1 MLGHMGVHYVDAP
14 SPTRRPHRIAS
25 HRIASLGGDSRQT
38 ERASAGPI
46 GVMDEPLLG
55 RATSVRAA
63 ASTDAPSS
71 TDDRDAGGDAGDA
84 TTTPTLGAR
93 APSLKLKL
101 ARQDAQKVVT
111 VVNYKVTSNIKF
123 RLLLCE
129 CVSGFA
135 ASARA
140 WVIDRTIDRSRFGVG
155 GAERARGL
163 ARGLVT

>member
-1 MLGHMGVHYVDAP
+1 
-14 SPTRRPHRIAS
+14 
-25 HRIASLGGDSRQT
+25 
-38 ERASAGPI
+38 
-46 GVMDEPLLG
+46 MDEPLLG

-71 TDDRDAGGDAGDA
+71 TDDRGAGGDAGDA

-140 WVIDRTIDRSRFGVG
+140 GVIERSIDRSRFGVG

>member
-1 MLGHMGVHYVDAP
+1 
-14 SPTRRPHRIAS
+14 
-25 HRIASLGGDSRQT
+25 
-38 ERASAGPI
+38 
-46 GVMDEPLLG
+46 MDEPLLG
-55 RATSVRAA
+55 RATSVRA
-63 ASTDAPSS
+63 PSS
-71 TDDRDAGGDAGDA
+71 TDEPSSTDARGAGGDAGGDASDA
-84 TTTPTLGAR
+84 GETTPTLGAR

-140 WVIDRTIDRSRFGVG
+140 GVIERSIDRSRFGVG

>member
-1 MLGHMGVHYVDAP
+1 
-14 SPTRRPHRIAS
+14 
-25 HRIASLGGDSRQT
+25 
-38 ERASAGPI
+38 
-46 GVMDEPLLG
+46 MDEPLLG
-55 RATSVRAA
+55 RATSVRA
-63 ASTDAPSS
+63 PSS
-71 TDDRDAGGDAGDA
+71 MDEPSTQDDRGAGGVAVE
-84 TTTPTLGAR
+84 TTPMPTPTPTLGAR

-140 WVIDRTIDRSRFGVG
+140 WVFDRVWCWGS
-155 GAERARGL
+155 ARGVL
-163 ARGLVT
+163 RDVWRRDARAWRCVRVDGTVYRECDVLVGETRD

>member
-1 MLGHMGVHYVDAP
+1 
-14 SPTRRPHRIAS
+14 
-25 HRIASLGGDSRQT
+25 
-38 ERASAGPI
+38 
-46 GVMDEPLLG
+46 MDEPLLG
-55 RATSVRAA
+55 RATSVRA
-63 ASTDAPSS
+63 PSS
-71 TDDRDAGGDAGDA
+71 TDEPSTQDDRGAGGDAVE
-84 TTTPTLGAR
+84 TTPPTTPTLGAR

-140 WVIDRTIDRSRFGVG
+140 WVIDRVWCWRSARGVSHDVWRRDARAWRCVRVG
-155 GAERARGL
+155 GTVYRECAV
-163 ARGLVT
+163 LVGETRD